1 MELSEDDWSLLMYT
15 DGLIEGWA
23 TPEGGDRLGVEGVCE
38 ILSNQ
43 SQAWAQSAELPAW
56 LVSEVEERNGG
67 ALADDV
73 AVVLISPAGASR

>member
-1 MELSEDDWSLLMYT
+1 MYT

-43 SQAWAQSAELPAW
+43 SHAWAESAELPAW

-73 AVVLISPAGASR
+73 AVVLISPSSGTAR